1 MKQTIRRP
9 LAAAALALC
18 GLAPGAHAV
27 TFVFNDVS
35 AGGMSAQQ
43 LAGFQS
49 AANFWSSRLTDNVT
63 VYLDIGFN
71 NLGQNI
77 LGSTSSTFVST
88 DYGSVRSALAGDATS
103 ALDATAMAHMQP
115 GPALSFLATQGDGSS
130 RFDNDGSANNLYL
143 GLTSANAKA
152 MGFAIPTSVSAPDAS
167 IVFANAYAGDFSYSR
182 VGGTPS
188 NKIDFITVAEHE
200 IGHALGFTSGVD
212 DIDYCMAPRS
222 GSACGISN
230 SASRFENDWWY
241 EPLDL
246 FRYSAPGVAD
256 VRVGG
261 TPYFSVDGGVTNL
274 ADFSTGT
281 EHGNGW
287 QASHFT
293 PDQLN
298 LMRPYVGDGEY
309 YDATSRDLAALDAIG
324 WDLRSPVPEPQTWAM
339 LFAGLGLLGWQSR
352 RRCRA

>member
-1 MKQTIRRP
+1 MKQSL
-9 LAAAALALC
+9 LAGALALAV
-18 GLAPGAHAV
+18 LTPAAQAV

-43 LAGFQS
+43 LAGFQ
-49 AANFWSSRLTDNVT
+49 AAADFWSGKLTDNVT

-88 DYGSVRSALAGDATS
+88 SYTNVHSALLADATS
-103 ALDATAMAHMQP
+103 ALDHTAMAHMQS
-115 GPALSFLATQGDGSS
+115 GTALSFMATQGDGSS
-130 RFDNDGSANNLYL
+130 RFDNDGSGNNLYL

-152 MGFAIPTSVSAPDAS
+152 MGFNIPTSPQYADAS

-182 VGGTPS
+182 VGGTPGD
-188 NKIDFITVAEHE
+188 KIDFITVAQHE

-212 DIDYCMAPRS
+212 DIDYCMAPRN
-222 GSACGISN
+222 GAACGLSN
-230 SASRFENDWWY
+230 TADRFEGDWWY

-246 FRYSAPGVAD
+246 FRYSAPGVSD

-274 ADFSTGT
+274 AYFSTGS

-287 QASHFT
+287 QASHFA

-298 LMRPYVGDGEY
+298 LMRPFVGDGEF
-309 YDATSRDLAALDAIG
+309 YDATDRDLAAMDAIG
-324 WDLRSPVPEPQTWAM
+324 WNLAAPVPEPHSWAM
-339 LFAGLGLLGWQSR
+339 LFAGLGLLGWSSR
-352 RRCRA
+352 RRHH